1 MRAVIFGGT
10 GLLGQSLY
18 YHFKEKKYNCYISS
32 KKKKSHFKSDLL
44 NKFKIKKFVKKVK
57 PNVII
62 NCAGETNVDLCNNN
76 FSLAYTS
83 NVTTVKNIVECL
95 NELKLNCLFVQ
106 ISTDQVYNSKK
117 KNHENN
123 INLSNLYGTS
133 KYLSE
138 LEALKFKKTLIIRT
152 NFFGKSL
159 SFNRMSYSDFIN
171 NNFKRKK
178 TVKVPSNV
186 FFNPVNLNF
195 LSEIIFKLCK
205 KKVLG
210 VYNVGSRNK
219 ISKFAFVKKIIS
231 KLKLDRK
238 YLKSYKSIYLKHQR
252 PLNTFMNTDKLRK
265 KLNIKIPLIQDG
277 IKNLKT

>member
-32 KKKKSHFKSDLL
+32 IKKKSHFKSDLL

-95 NELKLNCLFVQ
+95 NELKFNCLFVQ

-117 KNHENN
+117 K
-123 INLSNLYGTS
+123 
-133 KYLSE
+133 
-138 LEALKFKKTLIIRT
+138 
-152 NFFGKSL
+152 KS
-159 SFNRMSYSDFIN
+159 
-171 NNFKRKK
+171 
-178 TVKVPSNV
+178 
-186 FFNPVNLNF
+186 
-195 LSEIIFKLCK
+195 
-205 KKVLG
+205 
-210 VYNVGSRNK
+210 
-219 ISKFAFVKKIIS
+219 
-231 KLKLDRK
+231 
-238 YLKSYKSIYLKHQR
+238 
-252 PLNTFMNTDKLRK
+252 
-265 KLNIKIPLIQDG
+265 
-277 IKNLKT
+277 